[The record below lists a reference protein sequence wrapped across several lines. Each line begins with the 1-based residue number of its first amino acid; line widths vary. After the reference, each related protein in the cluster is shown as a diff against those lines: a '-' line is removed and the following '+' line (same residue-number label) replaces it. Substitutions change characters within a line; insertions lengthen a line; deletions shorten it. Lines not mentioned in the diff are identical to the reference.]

1 MMVSPGFGGIG
12 RSILSMPRARSTM
25 AATMGAGC
33 DGSLGGVVAEVDI
46 DDADRFER
54 RQASLAKKCPP

>member
-1 MMVSPGFGGIG
+1 
-12 RSILSMPRARSTM
+12 M